1 MFLKNIYKIPFF
13 KNIFNIKKKNIK
25 KSILKKIFRIK
36 KKKIQKNKELN
47 VKNRRT
53 TNNTF

>member
-25 KSILKKIFRIK
+25 KSILKKIFLIK
-36 KKKIQKNKELN
+36 KKNSKKKRIKCQK
-47 VKNRRT
+47 
-53 TNNTF
+53 

>member
-36 KKKIQKNKELN
+36 KKFKKKKKKLN
-47 VKNRRT
+47 VKN
-53 TNNTF
+53 

>member
-36 KKKIQKNKELN
+36 KKKFKKKKN
-47 VKNRRT
+47 
-53 TNNTF
+53 